1 MGDEPAPEA
10 GAGET
15 LVRVTG
21 VGICGS
27 DLHWYEDGAIGD
39 ARLERPLVPGHEGAG
54 EIAAGPRRGER
65 VAIDPAI
72 PCEVC
77 RACRD
82 GYRNL
87 CYNILFSGH
96 GATDGMM
103 RDLMPWPSHL
113 LHPLPD
119 AVSDAG
125 GAMLEPL
132 GVALWALDLGH
143 VPFGGTVAVVGCG
156 PIGLLLIQLLRAA
169 GASRVLAVEPLAHR
183 REAAAKWG
191 ADLVAA
197 PPSSAHTSAEPPSS
211 ASTSSV
217 PPSSASPSS
226 ASPSAPSAAA
236 NPDFS
241 SYGADVA
248 FELAGNDDGVR
259 IAMESVRPGGRVVL
273 GGIPGS
279 DATTFRASLARR
291 KGLTIAMVRRMNE
304 VYPRAID
311 LAARGVVSLDPL
323 VSSRV
328 PLGAA
333 PEAFA
338 AAQRRTGLK
347 VIITP

>member
-1 MGDEPAPEA
+1 MRTARLHGAADLRIGDEPLPEA
-10 GAGET
+10 GPDET
-15 LVRVTG
+15 LVRVTA

-27 DLHWYEDGAIGD
+27 DLHWYSDGAIGD
-39 ARLERPLVPGHEGAG
+39 ATLERPLVPGHEGAG
-54 EIAAGPRRGER
+54 EIASGRRRGER

-72 PCEVC
+72 PCEIC

-96 GATDGMM
+96 GSTDGMM
-103 RDLMPWPSHL
+103 REVMPWPSRL
-113 LHPLPD
+113 LFPLPD
-119 AVSDAG
+119 SVSDAG
-125 GAMLEPL
+125 GALLEPL

-143 VPFGGTVAVVGCG
+143 VPFGGTVAVAGCG

-183 REAAAKWG
+183 REWAAKWG
-191 ADLVAA
+191 ADEVLA
-197 PPSSAHTSAEPPSS
+197 PSSEPVS
-211 ASTSSV
+211 
-217 PPSSASPSS
+217 
-226 ASPSAPSAAA
+226 
-236 NPDFS
+236 F
-241 SYGADVA
+241 GADVA
-248 FELAGNDDGVR
+248 FEFAGNDDGVR

-279 DATTFRASLARR
+279 DVTTFSASLARR
-291 KGLTIAMVRRMNE
+291 KGLTMAMVRRMNE

-311 LAARGVVSLDPL
+311 VAARGVVALDPL
-323 VSSRV
+323 VSSKA
-328 PLGAA
+328 PLDAA
-333 PEAFA
+333 PDAFA